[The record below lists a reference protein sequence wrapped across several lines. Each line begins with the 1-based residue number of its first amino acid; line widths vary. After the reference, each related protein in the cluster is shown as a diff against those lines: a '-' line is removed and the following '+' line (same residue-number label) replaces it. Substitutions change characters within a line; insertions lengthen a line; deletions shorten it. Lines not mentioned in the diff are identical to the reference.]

1 MTALLT
7 IPTRTLGFDYDI
19 EIRDW
24 SQKLVGFHVFED
36 GRRPLDGGIGLSL
49 NLIEQFDVNGRWLE
63 TLPARYREIT
73 DNFPEYQYQML
84 WLAANTYEAAQL
96 LELRPVI
103 LALICM
109 KYSVDNKKAL
119 ELSRLGQK
127 KILAKL
133 GLDSSKATLKFIDK
147 LELHYNVGDEL
158 DQIVRILEPLQRR
171 VLKFKHYSKV
181 GYTAL
186 RLDQVH
192 PFLTGSRL
200 GIAMV
205 EEGRLNSP
213 SKMAMF
219 QDAILLGQDL
229 EIDDPLRSI
238 TSQNSFAMFEQLHD
252 RWTEQRQLRRL
263 EGSRPIDMDI
273 PYPVPLLGNENI
285 HPITD
290 YFDLEKEG
298 IEQKHCIGVYHNR
311 IMSDRYVV
319 FRMMKPQRLTIGLR
333 RVPSKVFP
341 FEIDQIC
348 GKRNAPPTEAAR
360 QVIHDWLE
368 ASKQTYPNRHWLK

>member
-109 KYSVDNKKAL
+109 KYSVDNQKAL

-158 DQIVRILEPLQRR
+158 DHIVRILEPLQRR

-219 QDAILLGQDL
+219 QDAILLGRDL

-252 RWTEQRQLRRL
+252 RWTEQRQMRRL
-263 EGSRPIDMDI
+263 EGNRPMDMDI
-273 PYPVPLLGNENI
+273 PYPVPLLGNDNI
-285 HPITD
+285 HPIMD

-333 RVPSKVFP
+333 RVPSKAFP

-368 ASKQTYPNRHWLK
+368 ASKQTYPNQNWVK

>member
-19 EIRDW
+19 EISDW
-24 SQKLVGFHVFED
+24 SQKLAGFHVFEGD
-36 GRRPLDGGIGLSL
+36 RRPFDGGIGLSL
-49 NLIEQFDVNGRWLE
+49 NLVEQFDVDGRWLNS
-63 TLPARYREIT
+63 LPVRYREIT
-73 DNFPEYQYQML
+73 DDFPEYQYQML
-84 WLAANTYEAAQL
+84 WLAANTYEAGQL

-109 KYSVDNKKAL
+109 KYSVDNQKAL
-119 ELSRLGQK
+119 ALSRLGQK
-127 KILAKL
+127 KILEKL

-158 DQIVRILEPLQRR
+158 DHIMRILEPLQRR

-205 EEGRLNSP
+205 KEGRLNAP

-229 EIDDPLRSI
+229 EIGDPLRAI

-263 EGSRPIDMDI
+263 EGNRPMDKDI
-273 PYPVPLLGNENI
+273 PYPVPLLGNDNI
-285 HPITD
+285 HPLTD
-290 YFDLEKEG
+290 YYDLEREG

-319 FRMMKPQRLTIGLR
+319 FRMLKPQRLTIGLR
-333 RVPSKVFP
+333 RVPSKAFP

-348 GKRNAPPTEAAR
+348 GKRNVQPSKSAR

-368 ASKQTYPNRHWLK
+368 ESKHKYMK

>member
-19 EIRDW
+19 EISDW
-24 SQKLVGFHVFED
+24 SQKLAGFHVFEGD
-36 GRRPLDGGIGLSL
+36 RRPLDGGIGLSL
-49 NLIEQFDVNGRWLE
+49 NLVEQFDVDGRWLNS
-63 TLPARYREIT
+63 LPVRYREIT
-73 DNFPEYQYQML
+73 DDFPEYQYQML
-84 WLAANTYEAAQL
+84 WLAANTYEAGQL

-109 KYSVDNKKAL
+109 KYSVDNQKAL
-119 ELSRLGQK
+119 ALSRLGQK
-127 KILAKL
+127 KILEKL

-158 DQIVRILEPLQRR
+158 DHIMRILEPLQRR

-205 EEGRLNSP
+205 KEGRLNAP

-229 EIDDPLRSI
+229 EIGDPLRAI

-263 EGSRPIDMDI
+263 EGNRPMDKDI
-273 PYPVPLLGNENI
+273 PYPVPLLGNDNI
-285 HPITD
+285 HPLTD
-290 YFDLEKEG
+290 YYDLEREG

-319 FRMMKPQRLTIGLR
+319 FRMLKPQRLTIGLR
-333 RVPSKVFP
+333 RVPSKAFP

-348 GKRNAPPTEAAR
+348 GKRNVQPSKSAR

-368 ASKQTYPNRHWLK
+368 ESKHKYMK

>member
-1 MTALLT
+1 
-7 IPTRTLGFDYDI
+7 
-19 EIRDW
+19 
-24 SQKLVGFHVFED
+24 
-36 GRRPLDGGIGLSL
+36 
-49 NLIEQFDVNGRWLE
+49 
-63 TLPARYREIT
+63 
-73 DNFPEYQYQML
+73 ML

-109 KYSVDNKKAL
+109 KHSVDNKKAL

-127 KILAKL
+127 RILAKL
-133 GLDSSKATLKFIDK
+133 GLDGSKATLKFIDK
-147 LELHYNVGDEL
+147 LELNYNVGDEL
-158 DQIVRILEPLQRR
+158 DHIVRILEPLQRR

-205 EEGRLNSP
+205 EEGRLNAP

-229 EIDDPLRSI
+229 EMDDPLRAI

-263 EGSRPIDMDI
+263 EGNRPVDMDI
-273 PYPVPLLGNENI
+273 PYPVPLLGNDNI
-285 HPITD
+285 HPLTD
-290 YFDLEKEG
+290 YYDLEQEG
-298 IEQKHCIGVYHNR
+298 VEQKHCIGVYHNR

-319 FRMMKPQRLTIGLR
+319 FRMLKPQRLTIGLR
-333 RVPSKVFP
+333 RVPSKAFP

-348 GKRNAPPTEAAR
+348 GKRNAPPSESAR

-368 ASKQTYPNRHWLK
+368 ASKQKYPKQ

>member
-19 EIRDW
+19 EISDW
-24 SQKLVGFHVFED
+24 SQKLAGFHVFEGD
-36 GRRPLDGGIGLSL
+36 RRPLDGGIGLSL
-49 NLIEQFDVNGRWLE
+49 NLVEQFDVDGRWLNS
-63 TLPARYREIT
+63 LPVRYREIT
-73 DNFPEYQYQML
+73 DDFPEYQYQML
-84 WLAANTYEAAQL
+84 WLAANTYEAGQL

-109 KYSVDNKKAL
+109 KYSVDNQKAL
-119 ELSRLGQK
+119 ALSRLGQK
-127 KILAKL
+127 KILEKL

-147 LELHYNVGDEL
+147 LELHYNMGDEL
-158 DQIVRILEPLQRR
+158 DHIMRILEPLQRR

-205 EEGRLNSP
+205 KEGRLNAP

-229 EIDDPLRSI
+229 EIGDPLRAI

-263 EGSRPIDMDI
+263 EGNRPMDKDI
-273 PYPVPLLGNENI
+273 PYPVPLLGNDNI
-285 HPITD
+285 HPLTD
-290 YFDLEKEG
+290 YYDLEREG

-319 FRMMKPQRLTIGLR
+319 FRMLKPQRLTIGLR
-333 RVPSKVFP
+333 RVPSKAFP

-348 GKRNAPPTEAAR
+348 GKRNVQPSKSAR

-368 ASKQTYPNRHWLK
+368 ESKHKYMK

>member
-19 EIRDW
+19 EISDW
-24 SQKLVGFHVFED
+24 SQKLAGFHVFEG
-36 GRRPLDGGIGLSL
+36 GRRPLDGGIRLSL
-49 NLIEQFDVNGRWLE
+49 NLVEQFDVDGLWLN
-63 TLPARYREIT
+63 TLPVRYREIT
-73 DNFPEYQYQML
+73 DDFPEYHYQML
-84 WLAANTYEAAQL
+84 WLAANTYEAGQL

-109 KYSVDNKKAL
+109 KYSVDNQKAL
-119 ELSRLGQK
+119 ALSRLGQK
-127 KILAKL
+127 KILEKL

-158 DQIVRILEPLQRR
+158 DHIMRILEPLQRR

-205 EEGRLNSP
+205 KEGRLNAP

-229 EIDDPLRSI
+229 EIGDPLRAI

-263 EGSRPIDMDI
+263 EGNRPMDKDI
-273 PYPVPLLGNENI
+273 PYPVPLLGNDNI
-285 HPITD
+285 HPLTD
-290 YFDLEKEG
+290 YYDLEQEG
-298 IEQKHCIGVYHNR
+298 VEQKHCIGVYGN
-311 IMSDRYVV
+311 
-319 FRMMKPQRLTIGLR
+319 
-333 RVPSKVFP
+333 
-341 FEIDQIC
+341 
-348 GKRNAPPTEAAR
+348 
-360 QVIHDWLE
+360 
-368 ASKQTYPNRHWLK
+368 

>member
-1 MTALLT
+1 MTVLLT

-19 EIRDW
+19 EISDW
-24 SQKLVGFHVFED
+24 SQKLIGFHVLKDE
-36 GRRPLDGGIGLSL
+36 RRPLDGGIGLSL
-49 NLIEQFDVNGRWLE
+49 NLIEQFDVTGRWLDS
-63 TLPARYREIT
+63 LPARYREIT
-73 DNFPEYQYQML
+73 DDFPEYQYQML

-109 KYSVDNKKAL
+109 KYSVDNQSAL
-119 ELSRLGQK
+119 DLSRLGQK

-158 DQIVRILEPLQRR
+158 DHIVRILEPLQRR

-205 EEGRLNSP
+205 EEGRLNTP

-229 EIDDPLRSI
+229 DIDDPLRSI

-252 RWTEQRQLRRL
+252 RWTEQRQLHRL
-263 EGSRPIDMDI
+263 EGNRPVDMDI
-273 PYPVPLLGNENI
+273 PYPVPLLGNDNI
-285 HPITD
+285 HPIID
-290 YFDLEKEG
+290 YYDLEQEG
-298 IEQKHCIGVYHNR
+298 VEQKHCIGVYHNR
-311 IMSDRYVV
+311 IMSDRYIA
-319 FRMMKPQRLTIGLR
+319 FRMFKPQRLTIGLR
-333 RVPSKVFP
+333 RAPNKSFP

-360 QVIHDWLE
+360 RVILDWLE
-368 ASKQTYPNRHWLK
+368 ASKIQLKQKIQSL

>member
-49 NLIEQFDVNGRWLE
+49 NLIEQFDVNGQWLE
-63 TLPARYREIT
+63 TLPACYREIT

-109 KYSVDNKKAL
+109 KYSVDNQKAL

-158 DQIVRILEPLQRR
+158 DHIVRILEPLQRR
-171 VLKFKHYSKV
+171 GLKFKHYSKV

-186 RLDQVH
+186 CLDQVH

-252 RWTEQRQLRRL
+252 RWTEQRQMRRL
-263 EGSRPIDMDI
+263 EGNRPMDMDI

-285 HPITD
+285 QPITD
-290 YFDLEKEG
+290 YFDLENEG

-319 FRMMKPQRLTIGLR
+319 FRLMKPQRLTIGLR
-333 RVPSKVFP
+333 RVPSKAFP
-341 FEIDQIC
+341 FEIYQIC

-368 ASKQTYPNRHWLK
+368 ASKQMYPNQNWVK

>member
-49 NLIEQFDVNGRWLE
+49 NLVEQFDVNGRWLDS
-63 TLPARYREIT
+63 LPARYREIT
-73 DNFPEYQYQML
+73 DDFPEYQYQML

-109 KYSVDNKKAL
+109 KYSVDNQKAL
-119 ELSRLGQK
+119 ALSRLGQK
-127 KILAKL
+127 KILTKL
-133 GLDSSKATLKFIDK
+133 GLDGSKATLKFIDK

-158 DQIVRILEPLQRR
+158 DHIVRILEPLQRR

-205 EEGRLNSP
+205 EEGRLNAP

-229 EIDDPLRSI
+229 EMDDPLRAI

-263 EGSRPIDMDI
+263 EGNRPMDKDI
-273 PYPVPLLGNENI
+273 PYPVPLLGNDNI
-285 HPITD
+285 HPLTD
-290 YFDLEKEG
+290 YYDLEHEG

-319 FRMMKPQRLTIGLR
+319 FRMLKPQRLTIGLR
-333 RVPSKVFP
+333 RVPSKAFP

-348 GKRNAPPTEAAR
+348 GKRNAPPSESSR

-368 ASKQTYPNRHWLK
+368 ASKQKYPKQ

>member
-1 MTALLT
+1 MTVLLT

-19 EIRDW
+19 EICDW

-49 NLIEQFDVNGRWLE
+49 NLVEQFDVNGRWLDS
-63 TLPARYREIT
+63 LPARYREIT
-73 DNFPEYQYQML
+73 DDFPEYQYQML

-109 KYSVDNKKAL
+109 KHSVDNKKAL

-133 GLDSSKATLKFIDK
+133 GLDGSKATLKFIDK

-158 DQIVRILEPLQRR
+158 DHIVRILEPLQRR

-205 EEGRLNSP
+205 EEGRLNTP

-229 EIDDPLRSI
+229 EMDDPLRAI

-263 EGSRPIDMDI
+263 EGNRPVDMDI
-273 PYPVPLLGNENI
+273 PYPVPLLGNDNI
-285 HPITD
+285 HPLTD
-290 YFDLEKEG
+290 YYDLEQEG
-298 IEQKHCIGVYHNR
+298 VEQKHCIGVYHNR

-319 FRMMKPQRLTIGLR
+319 FRMLKPQRLTIGLR
-333 RVPSKVFP
+333 RVPSKAFP

-348 GKRNAPPTEAAR
+348 GKRNAPPSESAR

-368 ASKQTYPNRHWLK
+368 ASKQKYPKQ

>member
-19 EIRDW
+19 EISDW

-36 GRRPLDGGIGLSL
+36 GRHPLDGGIGLSF
-49 NLIEQFDVNGRWLE
+49 NLVEQFDVNGRWLDS
-63 TLPARYREIT
+63 LPARYREIT
-73 DNFPEYQYQML
+73 DDFPEYQYQML

-119 ELSRLGQK
+119 EISRLGQK
-127 KILAKL
+127 RILVKL
-133 GLDSSKATLKFIDK
+133 GLDGSKATLKFIDK

-158 DQIVRILEPLQRR
+158 KHIVRILEPLQRR

-200 GIAMV
+200 GIVMV
-205 EEGRLNSP
+205 EEGRLNAP
-213 SKMAMF
+213 SKWPCFKMQF
-219 QDAILLGQDL
+219 YWDRIC
-229 EIDDPLRSI
+229 
-238 TSQNSFAMFEQLHD
+238 
-252 RWTEQRQLRRL
+252 RWTIHCAL
-263 EGSRPIDMDI
+263 SR
-273 PYPVPLLGNENI
+273 VKTPLPCLSN
-285 HPITD
+285 
-290 YFDLEKEG
+290 
-298 IEQKHCIGVYHNR
+298 C
-311 IMSDRYVV
+311 
-319 FRMMKPQRLTIGLR
+319 TIGGQSC
-333 RVPSKVFP
+333 VSYAV
-341 FEIDQIC
+341 
-348 GKRNAPPTEAAR
+348 
-360 QVIHDWLE
+360 
-368 ASKQTYPNRHWLK
+368 

>member
-109 KYSVDNKKAL
+109 KYSVDNQKAL

-158 DQIVRILEPLQRR
+158 DHIVRILEPLQRR

-252 RWTEQRQLRRL
+252 RWTEQRQMRRL
-263 EGSRPIDMDI
+263 EGNRPMDMDI

-298 IEQKHCIGVYHNR
+298 IEQKHCIGVYHNL

-333 RVPSKVFP
+333 RVPSKAFP

-368 ASKQTYPNRHWLK
+368 ASKQTYPSRHWLK

>member
-19 EIRDW
+19 EISDW
-24 SQKLVGFHVFED
+24 SQKLAGFHVFEGD
-36 GRRPLDGGIGLSL
+36 RRPLDGGIGLSL
-49 NLIEQFDVNGRWLE
+49 NLVEQFDVDGRWLNS
-63 TLPARYREIT
+63 LPVRYREIT
-73 DNFPEYQYQML
+73 DDFPEYQYQML
-84 WLAANTYEAAQL
+84 WLAANTYEAGQL

-109 KYSVDNKKAL
+109 KYSVDNQKAL
-119 ELSRLGQK
+119 ALSRLGQK
-127 KILAKL
+127 KILEKL
-133 GLDSSKATLKFIDK
+133 GLDSSKVTLKFIDK

-158 DQIVRILEPLQRR
+158 DHIMRILEPLQRR

-205 EEGRLNSP
+205 KEGRLNAP

-229 EIDDPLRSI
+229 EIGDPLRAI

-263 EGSRPIDMDI
+263 EGNRPMDKDI
-273 PYPVPLLGNENI
+273 PYPVPLLGNDNI
-285 HPITD
+285 HPLTD
-290 YFDLEKEG
+290 YYDLEREG

-319 FRMMKPQRLTIGLR
+319 FRMLKPQRLTIGLR
-333 RVPSKVFP
+333 RVPSKAFP

-348 GKRNAPPTEAAR
+348 GKRNVQPSKSAR

-368 ASKQTYPNRHWLK
+368 ESKHKYMK

>member
-49 NLIEQFDVNGRWLE
+49 NLIEQFDVNGQWLD
-63 TLPARYREIT
+63 TLPARYRENT

-109 KYSVDNKKAL
+109 KYSVDNQKAL

-158 DQIVRILEPLQRR
+158 DHIVRILEPLQRR

-186 RLDQVH
+186 CLDQVH

-252 RWTEQRQLRRL
+252 RWTEQRQMRRL
-263 EGSRPIDMDI
+263 EGNRPMDMDI

-285 HPITD
+285 QPITD
-290 YFDLEKEG
+290 YFDLENEG

-333 RVPSKVFP
+333 RVPSKAFP

-368 ASKQTYPNRHWLK
+368 ASKQMYPNQNWVK

>member
-19 EIRDW
+19 EISDW
-24 SQKLVGFHVFED
+24 SQKLAGFHVFEGD
-36 GRRPLDGGIGLSL
+36 RRPLDGGIGLSL
-49 NLIEQFDVNGRWLE
+49 NLVEQFDVDGRWLNS
-63 TLPARYREIT
+63 LPVRYREIT
-73 DNFPEYQYQML
+73 DDFPEYQYQML
-84 WLAANTYEAAQL
+84 WLAANTYEAGQL

-109 KYSVDNKKAL
+109 KYSVDNQKAL
-119 ELSRLGQK
+119 ALSRLGQK
-127 KILAKL
+127 KILEKL

-158 DQIVRILEPLQRR
+158 DHIMRILEPLQRR
-171 VLKFKHYSKV
+171 ILKFKHYSKV

-205 EEGRLNSP
+205 KEGRLNAP

-229 EIDDPLRSI
+229 EIGDPLRAI

-263 EGSRPIDMDI
+263 EGNRPMDKDI
-273 PYPVPLLGNENI
+273 PYPVPLLGNDNI
-285 HPITD
+285 HPLTD
-290 YFDLEKEG
+290 YYDLEREG

-319 FRMMKPQRLTIGLR
+319 FRMLKPQRLTIGLR
-333 RVPSKVFP
+333 RVPSKAFP

-348 GKRNAPPTEAAR
+348 GKRNVQPSKSAR

-368 ASKQTYPNRHWLK
+368 ESKHKYMK

>member
-84 WLAANTYEAAQL
+84 WLTANTYEAAQL

-109 KYSVDNKKAL
+109 KYSVDNQKAL

-158 DQIVRILEPLQRR
+158 DHIVRILEPLQRR

-252 RWTEQRQLRRL
+252 RWTEQRQMRRL
-263 EGSRPIDMDI
+263 EGNRPMDMDI
-273 PYPVPLLGNENI
+273 PYPVPLLGNDNI
-285 HPITD
+285 HPIMD

-333 RVPSKVFP
+333 RVPSKAFP

-368 ASKQTYPNRHWLK
+368 ASKQTYPNQNWVK

>member
-1 MTALLT
+1 M
-7 IPTRTLGFDYDI
+7 IGHK
-19 EIRDW
+19 
-24 SQKLVGFHVFED
+24 KLVGFHVFED

-109 KYSVDNKKAL
+109 KYSVDNQKAL

-127 KILAKL
+127 KILTKL

-158 DQIVRILEPLQRR
+158 DHIVRILEPLQRR

-252 RWTEQRQLRRL
+252 RWTEQRQMRRL
-263 EGSRPIDMDI
+263 EGSRPMDMDMDI
-273 PYPVPLLGNENI
+273 PYPVPLSGNDNI
-285 HPITD
+285 HPIVD

-333 RVPSKVFP
+333 RVPSKAFP

-368 ASKQTYPNRHWLK
+368 ASKQTYPNQNWVK